1 MKNKIATM
9 TTVAVVGLTS
19 AFFSNTAHAEK
30 SVQQIQDE
38 RADIKANLSDAESK
52 IADVLVE
59 LENLNAKIARVDD
72 ALAENKKQMEKTE
85 DKIKSTKKEV
95 NSLENEIEK
104 LEDKIAERYEIM
116 KDRIVAYQKNGGDIK
131 YLEVLFG
138 SKSFGDFITRAS
150 AVSTISD
157 ADADLMEQ
165 QEEDKKAVEKKQ
177 DSVKEK
183 LTELTDMKSE
193 QEAIQDTILEQKE
206 QNEAAKQELKDKE
219 AELKEMKS
227 HLQSKDSNLA
237 ALEADIRESMESNDN
252 AVVGSSDNG
261 SATLTN
267 SSSTKSAPAPSGNVG
282 AAISAGYKY
291 IGNSVYVFG
300 GGRTASD
307 IRNGRFDCSGF
318 VSWAYSQ
325 AGKSLP
331 ATTSALSGT
340 GSKVSYS
347 NIQPGDLV
355 FFNTYKT
362 NGHVG
367 IYVGG
372 GKFIGSQSSSG
383 VAVESMSN
391 PYWSKHFSGHVRRVK

>member
-1 MKNKIATM
+1 M

-38 RADIKANLSDAESK
+38 RSDIKANLSDAESK

-59 LENLNAKIARVDD
+59 LEDLNAKIARVDD
-72 ALAENKKQMEKTE
+72 ALVENKKQMEKTE

-95 NSLENEIEK
+95 NKLEVEIEK

-150 AVSTISD
+150 AVSTISE

-165 QEEDKKAVEKKQ
+165 QEEDKKAVEEKQ

-183 LTELTDMKSE
+183 LAELTDMKSE

-237 ALEADIRESMESNDN
+237 ALEADIRQSMESNN
-252 AVVGSSDNG
+252 NGTVVGSSSNVT
-261 SATLTN
+261 AAVTN
-267 SSSTKSAPAPSGNVG
+267 SNSSKAAPAPSGNVG
-282 AAISAGYKY
+282 AAINAGYKY

-300 GGRTASD
+300 AGRTASD

-325 AGKSLP
+325 AGKSIP

-340 GSKVSYS
+340 GTKVSYS

-372 GKFIGSQSSSG
+372 GKFIGSQSSTG
-383 VAVESMSN
+383 VDVVSMSN
-391 PYWSKHFSGHVRRVK
+391 PYWSSHFSGHVRRVK